1 MANER
6 NMITSPRS
14 PNLARELI
22 ARAKQS
28 DEHWARLA
36 RLPPGDEQV
45 GADRHIDH
53 TNAEVLARA
62 IADHGWPDVP
72 LVGEG
77 GAKAAWKLALRADTR
92 ADLQRLAYR
101 VMYAAVKRGTA
112 SKRHWAHLYDR
123 CLLGAG
129 RPQFYGTQYRLG
141 SSGPELEPVS
151 EPDTDLDAR
160 RAALGLPLASMALHQ
175 LRDRLAVAPHFD
187 DREYVDSPGPPLR
200 DVA

>member
-6 NMITSPRS
+6 NTIASPRS

-22 ARAKQS
+22 TRAKQS
-28 DEHWARLA
+28 DEHWARLT
-36 RLPPGDEQV
+36 RLPPSDHQV
-45 GADRHIDH
+45 GVGRHIDH
-53 TNAEVLARA
+53 TNAEVLSRA
-62 IADHGWPDVP
+62 LAEHGWPDVP

-92 ADLQRLAYR
+92 PDLQRLAYR
-101 VMYAAVKRGTA
+101 MMHAAVEHGTA
-112 SKRHWAHLYDR
+112 SKQQWAHLYDR

-141 SSGPELEPVS
+141 ASGPELEPVS
-151 EPDTDLDAR
+151 EPDDLDAR
-160 RAALGLPLASMALHQ
+160 RAAIGLPSASMALHR
-175 LRDRLAVAPHFD
+175 LRRRLAAAPHFD
-187 DREYVDSPGPPLR
+187 DDEYVDSLGPPLR